1 MPNYN
6 PYRYQSFG
14 KPTRRQ
20 QLQRRLLKQAKAGC
34 EEAAATLME
43 YWSLRIM
50 TEEELREEEKQCVL

>member
-1 MPNYN
+1 MPSYS

-34 EEAAATLME
+34 EEAAELLMQ

-50 TEEELREEEKQCVL
+50 TEKELKDENFRTV